1 MLRSDKFEKHYRN
14 LLQKQA
20 WGHPKQASIWSKLTL
35 GWLDEYIY
43 KSSKECS
50 KNPSDFPKILESD
63 STIYWANRFEEEIM
77 RVYRKNNRKDNGDLY
92 NVNIF
97 LVLFNLFRG
106 SLLKILLGKFFCEL
120 LGIFIATILNKNLN
134 TIEKISKLD
143 PNIGSEYENERKKG
157 IFLAISIGVLQLIM
171 ILASTQLGYYICRL
185 TVRIQGSITHIIYRS
200 LLYRGINRVGYFP
213 EASTYN
219 EDTTSIFN
227 SILVDMNV
235 VVKVMTSIV
244 DVVIIPIRIIMVISV
259 LAKTMGG
266 STLSRPAMY
275 CIIFMSLLVVILEL
289 YVAIFKWNYLIKRD
303 ERMNLMD
310 FMIRRIST
318 IKFMGWESLFY
329 WIINRSRI
337 DELKTR
343 KKFILF
349 QSISSVLYS
358 TGNLITQ
365 YVLFRTAVVYSILY
379 KLDVS
384 PGNIITSYFV
394 IDMFSQR
401 LADLPILIS
410 TIIEGNNSRIRLEPL
425 IMHLIVKN
433 IEMRDS
439 QGGSKLD
446 GSIGVEDHQ
455 NSSLAFES
463 VMNTEDGNC
472 LEDSVNCS
480 VNTNINVNINI
491 DDDHNHSRLRTLND
505 NNVVL
510 IKNVELI
517 NEIYEDRININMFQV
532 EKNCLTIIEDHS
544 SERLLIFIQTILGY
558 NDFGCQIGP
567 RINNFKDSIF
577 YIKDALEM
585 PIFWCPHDPWIPS
598 GTIRSI
604 ILCGSPMIKELYT
617 NVLEICDLGEDIST
631 WKERDLRFVDN
642 KQSLSG
648 GQIARIGIARALYRY
663 NILKKKDANFSHL
676 FILDNCFRSVDIPVA
691 VHILSKLFSGIGAA
705 LREANTILVI
715 SPTLKDILLSKYVGS
730 FSCSVREYKFRN
742 EGITEGYTFFKKSGL
757 DLNNYIFN
765 MNCYKTSNNLNN
777 NNPNLYRNTNSRT
790 NNALEE
796 QHSTPDLSSPYALSL
811 GEVELSDNH
820 SSQNSNSNS
829 PTNGNNG
836 SETDSLIQ
844 VKCVSEIDFCNIM
857 HSKESSPLL
866 EKISDYGSVSFKAY
880 KYYLSS
886 VNKLTLTLIIIGII
900 VTVIGGNI
908 SQFSLTYILNLISG
922 TEDNSKDEIP
932 VKGDS
937 PINVVPYGPSRNID
951 LRKHVSR
958 FTLDGF
964 MKPLKLFLGSNFG
977 NDSDN
982 IELDVYK
989 IVGRFGYL
997 LFIII
1002 LGTFGAYVFE
1012 GIACIQACKYFHN
1025 NLLYKILINSSIPTL
1040 IKIPVGQILNK
1051 FSTDI
1056 ILVDWNTMRSIGRVS
1071 WGLISFIINIVILSI
1086 LAPWTLPIFVIIM
1099 ASVMF
1104 KIFIPMTSASRNLQ
1118 RSNLVAF
1125 SPLCSIMSSTL
1136 EGTRTIFLLKNGD
1149 HFERFSLNI
1158 LEYMQRIRFLQ
1169 HTSLIWCNTRIQL
1182 FILPISF
1189 LNSIIRFISPISI
1202 KYLHEK
1208 IPNSAF
1214 YYYINILSQP
1224 LTIAWGI
1231 SKCLS
1236 LAENAT
1242 TLMVDWIQ
1250 MEKEMCSV
1258 ERMIELGEQIT
1269 QKDKE
1274 INYNSHKDEIIERK
1288 ILLNL
1293 KMKSNRKILFI
1304 KKNGNNELKRTY
1316 ENIFVSLL
1324 SGNDFSNNKLPILS
1338 VRNVSID
1345 YYIRNID
1352 PFPDTSKCILKN
1364 ISLNAYSGEV
1374 IGIIG
1379 RTGSGKS
1386 SLFNAILNISPILTG
1401 SITLMGQQIH
1411 SIPRHLLRNYIGV
1424 IPQVVC
1430 IIPNCTVRDI
1440 IDPFLQFSDNEI
1452 HSVLKICGIYKYI
1465 NNNLNGIYSKII
1477 LQKKT
1482 PVSNFS
1488 SSSNSAL
1495 HSNSNSYHNSQ
1506 GHFMNEETETSKIEG
1521 VYNYLTGKK
1530 LHQIYE
1536 SNFKPF
1542 VISEIYL
1549 RYLYTCRILLYS
1561 KNFNLVL
1568 IDEPIVFQNQ
1578 SSIDSSINDQT
1589 LQIID
1594 IISTYCSH
1602 CAIITISH
1610 DINIIRKCKRVY
1622 HLIDGVLN
1630 EISSV
1635 KYPIYN

>member
-1 MLRSDKFEKHYRN
+1 MSGFDKFERYHKN
-14 LLQKQA
+14 ILQRQA
-20 WGHPKQASIWSKLTL
+20 WGHPKQTSIWSKLTL

-43 KSSKECS
+43 KSSEGSS
-50 KNPSDFPKILESD
+50 KNPSDFPRILESD
-63 STIYWANRFEEEIM
+63 SAIYWANRLEEEIM
-77 RVYRKNNRKDNGDLY
+77 RIYRKNRKDDDGNAY
-92 NVNIF
+92 SVNIF
-97 LVLFNLFRG
+97 LVLFNLLRG
-106 SLLKILLGKFFCEL
+106 SLFKILIGKFFCEF
-120 LGIFIATILNKNLN
+120 LGIIIATILNQNLN

-143 PNIGSEYENERKKG
+143 PNSSLEYENERKKG
-157 IFLAISIGVLQLIM
+157 IFLAISIGILQLVM
-171 ILASTQLGYYICRL
+171 ILCSTQLGYYICRL

-200 LLYRGINRVGYFP
+200 LLYRGINRIDYFP
-213 EASTYN
+213 GDSTDN

-235 VVKVMTSIV
+235 IVKVITSIV

-259 LAKTMGG
+259 LTKTMGG

-275 CIIFMSLLVVILEL
+275 CIIFMSLFVVILEFC
-289 YVAIFKWNYLIKRD
+289 VAIFKWNYLIKRD
-303 ERMNLMD
+303 KRMILMD
-310 FMIRRIST
+310 FMIRKIST
-318 IKFMGWESLFY
+318 IKFMGLESLFY

-337 DELKTR
+337 DELRTR

-365 YVLFRTAVVYSILY
+365 YVLFRTAVVYSVLY
-379 KLDVS
+379 KLDFS
-384 PGNIITSYFV
+384 PGNIVTSYFV

-401 LADLPILIS
+401 LSDLPVLIS
-410 TIIEGNNSRIRLEPL
+410 TIVEGNNSRIRLEPL
-425 IMHLIVKN
+425 IRYLIIKN
-433 IEMRDS
+433 VEMQDNRRDI
-439 QGGSKLD
+439 KLEC
-446 GSIGVEDHQ
+446 SIGVEDHLDHQ

-463 VMNTEDGNC
+463 VINTEDGNF
-472 LEDSVNCS
+472 LEDSVNCPG
-480 VNTNINVNINI
+480 NTNINVNINI
-491 DDDHNHSRLRTLND
+491 DDDHKYSKLRTLND
-505 NNVVL
+505 NNIVL

-517 NEIYEDRININMFQV
+517 NETHDNRININTFQV
-532 EKNCLTIIEDHS
+532 EKNCLTILEDHS
-544 SERLLIFIQTILGY
+544 SERLLIFIQTVLGY
-558 NDFGCQIGP
+558 NDFGCHIGP

-577 YIKDALEM
+577 YIKNILEI

-617 NVLEICDLGEDIST
+617 AVIDTCDLSEDMLT

-663 NILKKKDANFSHL
+663 HILKIKEPDFNHL

-691 VHILSKLFSGIGAA
+691 VHILSKLFSGVNAV

-730 FSCSVREYKFRN
+730 FSCSIREYKFTN
-742 EGITEGYTFFKKSGL
+742 EGITHCYAFFKKSGL
-757 DLNNYIFN
+757 DFKNYFFN
-765 MNCYKTSNNLNN
+765 MNSIDANYHGSVNYGSSALQGQQVKLNLN
-777 NNPNLYRNTNSRT
+777 
-790 NNALEE
+790 
-796 QHSTPDLSSPYALSL
+796 SSYTLSL
-811 GEVELSDNH
+811 EEVELNEAH
-820 SSQNSNSNS
+820 ES
-829 PTNGNNG
+829 PNNE
-836 SETDSLIQ
+836 SETDSLVQ
-844 VKCVSEIDFCNIM
+844 VKHISENDFCSIIQ
-857 HSKESSPLL
+857 SKESSPLL
-866 EKISDYGSVSFKAY
+866 EKISDYGSVSFETY
-880 KYYLSS
+880 KSYLCS
-886 VNKLTLTLIIIGII
+886 VNKLTLTLIILGII
-900 VTVIGGNI
+900 VTVVGGNI
-908 SQFSLTYILNLISG
+908 SQFSLTYILDLISG
-922 TEDNSKDEIP
+922 TENNSKDDIP
-932 VKGDS
+932 GKSDS
-937 PINVVPYGPSRNID
+937 PINVIPYGPSRNID

-958 FTLDGF
+958 FALDGF
-964 MKPLKLFLGSNFG
+964 MRPLKLFLVSNL
-977 NDSDN
+977 DSNNN

-989 IVGRFGYL
+989 IVERFGYL

-1012 GIACIQACKYFHN
+1012 GIACIQACKYYHN
-1025 NLLYKILINSSIPTL
+1025 SLLYKVLINSSIPTL

-1056 ILVDWNTMRSIGRVS
+1056 ILIDWNTMRSIGRVS
-1071 WGLISFIINIVILSI
+1071 WGLISFTINIALLSI
-1086 LAPWTLPIFVIIM
+1086 LAPWTLPIFIIIM
-1099 ASVMF
+1099 GLVMF
-1104 KIFIPMTSASRNLQ
+1104 KIFIPMISASRNLQ

-1136 EGTRTIFLLKNGD
+1136 EGTRTIFLLKNCD
-1149 HFERFSLNI
+1149 HFERLALNI

-1189 LNSIIRFISPISI
+1189 LSSVIRFISPVSVKYIQERISSPI
-1202 KYLHEK
+1202 LL
-1208 IPNSAF
+1208 
-1214 YYYINILSQP
+1214 YYINILSQP

-1258 ERMIELGEQIT
+1258 ERIIELCEQIS
-1269 QKDKE
+1269 QRDKE
-1274 INYNSHKDEIIERK
+1274 MNYNYHRDDVLEKK
-1288 ILLNL
+1288 VLLGL
-1293 KMKSNRKILFI
+1293 KMKSNRKVLFI
-1304 KKNGNNELKRTY
+1304 KENGGNEFKRTY
-1316 ENIFVSLL
+1316 DNIFFSLL
-1324 SGNDFSNNKLPILS
+1324 SGNHFSNNKLPILS
-1338 VRNVSID
+1338 LKNISID
-1345 YYIRNID
+1345 YYIRGPYPIL
-1352 PFPDTSKCILKN
+1352 DTSNCIIKN
-1364 ISLNAYSGEV
+1364 ISLNAFSGEV

-1386 SLFNAILNISPILTG
+1386 SLFNAILNISPTLTG

-1411 SIPRHLLRNYIGV
+1411 SIPRYLLRNYIGV

-1440 IDPFLQFSDNEI
+1440 IDPFQQYNDNEI
-1452 HSVLKICGIYKYI
+1452 HNVLKICGIYKYI
-1465 NNNLNGIYSKII
+1465 NNNLNGIHSRII

-1482 PVSNFS
+1482 PEFHFS
-1488 SSSNSAL
+1488 PSSNSAS
-1495 HSNSNSYHNSQ
+1495 HSTPHSCHYSQ
-1506 GHFMNEETETSKIEG
+1506 SHFANEGTESSKIED
-1521 VYNYLTGKK
+1521 VYNCLTGKK
-1530 LHQIYE
+1530 HHQVYE
-1536 SNFKPF
+1536 SNLKPF

-1561 KNFNLVL
+1561 RNYNLVL

-1610 DINIIRKCKRVY
+1610 DINIIKKCKRVY

-1635 KYPIYN
+1635 KHPNFN